1 MLFKDVAG
9 TLQSLW
15 SACLVASCLI
25 VTGGRQQMQDSF
37 WLVGGVSPCVSS
49 DKWNRSCTYCLPLLV
64 VEACKVEA
72 VGMHVDLCSAGVG
85 MHVLRHGVPMLL
97 GDPQGSPIIK
107 VTTSC

>member
-1 MLFKDVAG
+1 
-9 TLQSLW
+9 
-15 SACLVASCLI
+15 
-25 VTGGRQQMQDSF
+25 MQKQVF
-37 WLVGGVSPCVSS
+37 
-49 DKWNRSCTYCLPLLV
+49 
-64 VEACKVEA
+64 